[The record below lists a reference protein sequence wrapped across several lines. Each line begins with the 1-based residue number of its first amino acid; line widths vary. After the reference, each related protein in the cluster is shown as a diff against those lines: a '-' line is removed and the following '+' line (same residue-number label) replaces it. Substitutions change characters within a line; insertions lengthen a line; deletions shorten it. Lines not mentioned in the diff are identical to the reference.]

1 MSRGILLLVALL
13 AAVLIP
19 SLLGGNETWSRL
31 QNFPLQ
37 WLLIMFGMILL
48 CWVLNTMRLRL
59 LLGDQRDKVSRVKS
73 LGVVMAAEFA
83 YCATPGGSGGPLTIM
98 ALLARN
104 GVRPARGSAVFAMD
118 QLSDLLFFL
127 CALSGILIYAL
138 FQHLSERMEWLLT
151 VSAVSMFGGLLTCV
165 VVARYHRLLI
175 RLSGRLLVRLNVK
188 GATRLRWARK
198 LLHFLAA
205 FTDTLK
211 LPFQTLITVFALTCL
226 HWVLRYSVLYLA
238 LRGLGADLQWAWS
251 FLIQMLSLSAGQ
263 FSLLPGGAGAAEL
276 TSAALL
282 APMVGKSTAAAAIL
296 IWRAVTY
303 YFYLL
308 VGGPVFLL
316 MLGRPLLKKLMKF
329 RAGVGMSCRV
339 LGCKQFAPAE
349 LGPSAGQ
356 ARVVATGNP
365 RPTSRALDVGF
376 VQWIGSWH
384 ILRSETAKG
393 LKRLNA
399 QALRISTVP
408 YRCQNTTVLLPCTN
422 TRSSR

>member
-1 MSRGILLLVALL
+1 MSRGILLVIALL

-19 SLLGGNETWSRL
+19 SLLGGGETWSRL
-31 QNFPLQ
+31 QRFPLE

-48 CWVLNTMRLRL
+48 CWALNTLRLRL
-59 LLGDQRDKVSRVKS
+59 LLGDQRDKVSRLKS
-73 LGVVMAAEFA
+73 LGVVMSAEFA

-98 ALLARN
+98 ALLARH

-127 CALSGILIYAL
+127 CALSAILIYAL
-138 FQHLSERMEWLLT
+138 FQHLSQRLEWMLT
-151 VSAVSMFGGLLTCV
+151 VSAISLFGGLFSCV
-165 VVARYHRLLI
+165 LMARCHRSLI
-175 RLSGRLLVRLNVK
+175 RLSGRLLARFNVK
-188 GATRLRWARK
+188 EATRLRWARK

-226 HWVLRYSVLYLA
+226 HWILRYSVLYLA
-238 LRGLGADLQWAWS
+238 LRGLGVDLQWAWC

-296 IWRAVTY
+296 IWRTVTY
-303 YFYLL
+303 YFYLV

-329 RAGVGMSCRV
+329 
-339 LGCKQFAPAE
+339 KQA
-349 LGPSAGQ
+349 
-356 ARVVATGNP
+356 
-365 RPTSRALDVGF
+365 
-376 VQWIGSWH
+376 
-384 ILRSETAKG
+384 
-393 LKRLNA
+393 
-399 QALRISTVP
+399 
-408 YRCQNTTVLLPCTN
+408 
-422 TRSSR
+422 

>member
-1 MSRGILLLVALL
+1 MSRGILLAIGLL

-19 SLLGGNETWSRL
+19 WLLGGSETWSRL
-31 QNFPLQ
+31 SGFPLSALLVMLGMIMLC
-37 WLLIMFGMILL
+37 WLL
-48 CWVLNTMRLRL
+48 NTLRLRL
-59 LLGDQRDKVSRVKS
+59 LLGDQRHKVSPVKS

-98 ALLARN
+98 ALLGRN
-104 GVRPARGSAVFAMD
+104 GVRPARSSAVFAMD

-127 CALSGILIYAL
+127 CALIGILIYAL
-138 FQHLSERMEWLLT
+138 FQHLSQRMEWLLI
-151 VSAVSMFGGLLTCV
+151 VSAVSMFGGLISCV
-165 VVARYHRLLI
+165 LVARYHRLLI
-175 RLSGRLLVRLNVK
+175 RLSGRMLARLNVQTT
-188 GATRLRWARK
+188 TRMRWARK

-211 LPFQTLITVFALTCL
+211 LPFQTLITVFGLTCL
-226 HWVLRYSVLYLA
+226 HWILRYSVLYLA

-316 MLGRPLLKKLMKF
+316 MLGRPLLKKLMK
-329 RAGVGMSCRV
+329 
-339 LGCKQFAPAE
+339 LKQA
-349 LGPSAGQ
+349 
-356 ARVVATGNP
+356 
-365 RPTSRALDVGF
+365 
-376 VQWIGSWH
+376 
-384 ILRSETAKG
+384 
-393 LKRLNA
+393 
-399 QALRISTVP
+399 
-408 YRCQNTTVLLPCTN
+408 
-422 TRSSR
+422 

>member
-1 MSRGILLLVALL
+1 MSRAIVLFVALL
-13 AAVLIP
+13 VAVLIP
-19 SLLGGNETWSRL
+19 LLLGGNQTWSRL
-31 QNFPLQ
+31 QSFPLN

-48 CWVLNTMRLRL
+48 CWVVNTMRLRL
-59 LLGDQRDKVSRVKS
+59 LLGDQRDKVSPVKS

-127 CALSGILIYAL
+127 CALIGILIYAL

-151 VSAVSMFGGLLTCV
+151 VSAISMFGGLLSCV
-165 VVARYHRLLI
+165 VIARYHRLLI

-188 GATRLRWARK
+188 GSTRMRWARK

-211 LPFQTLITVFALTCL
+211 LPAQTLIKVFVLTCV

-303 YFYLL
+303 YFYLV

-316 MLGRPLLKKLMKF
+316 MLGRPLLKKLMRF
-329 RAGVGMSCRV
+329 
-339 LGCKQFAPAE
+339 
-349 LGPSAGQ
+349 GQ
-356 ARVVATGNP
+356 A
-365 RPTSRALDVGF
+365 
-376 VQWIGSWH
+376 
-384 ILRSETAKG
+384 
-393 LKRLNA
+393 
-399 QALRISTVP
+399 
-408 YRCQNTTVLLPCTN
+408 
-422 TRSSR
+422 

>member
-1 MSRGILLLVALL
+1 MSRGLLLFGGLL
-13 AAVLIP
+13 AAVLVP
-19 SLLGGNETWSRL
+19 LLLGGSETWSRL
-31 QNFPLQ
+31 SGFPLP

-48 CWVLNTMRLRL
+48 CWVVNTMRLRL
-59 LLGDQRDKVSRVKS
+59 LLGDQRDKVSPVKS

-127 CALSGILIYAL
+127 CALIGILIYAL

-151 VSAVSMFGGLLTCV
+151 VSAISMFGGLLSCV
-165 VVARYHRLLI
+165 VIARYHRLLI

-188 GATRLRWARK
+188 GSTRMRWARK

-211 LPFQTLITVFALTCL
+211 LPAQTLIKVFVLTCV

-303 YFYLL
+303 YFYLV

-316 MLGRPLLKKLMKF
+316 MLGRPLLKKLMRF
-329 RAGVGMSCRV
+329 R
-339 LGCKQFAPAE
+339 
-349 LGPSAGQ
+349 Q
-356 ARVVATGNP
+356 A
-365 RPTSRALDVGF
+365 
-376 VQWIGSWH
+376 
-384 ILRSETAKG
+384 
-393 LKRLNA
+393 
-399 QALRISTVP
+399 
-408 YRCQNTTVLLPCTN
+408 
-422 TRSSR
+422 

>member
-1 MSRGILLLVALL
+1 MSRAIVLFVALL
-13 AAVLIP
+13 VAVLIP
-19 SLLGGNETWSRL
+19 LLLGGNQTWSRL
-31 QNFPLQ
+31 QSFPLN

-48 CWVLNTMRLRL
+48 CWVVNTMRLRL
-59 LLGDQRDKVSRVKS
+59 LLGDQRDKVSPVKS

-127 CALSGILIYAL
+127 CALIGILIYAL

-151 VSAVSMFGGLLTCV
+151 VSAISMFGGLLSCV
-165 VVARYHRLLI
+165 VIARYHRLLI

-188 GATRLRWARK
+188 GSTRMRWARK

-211 LPFQTLITVFALTCL
+211 LPAQTLIKVFVLTCV

-303 YFYLL
+303 YFYLV

-316 MLGRPLLKKLMKF
+316 MLGRPLLKKLMRF
-329 RAGVGMSCRV
+329 R
-339 LGCKQFAPAE
+339 
-349 LGPSAGQ
+349 Q
-356 ARVVATGNP
+356 A
-365 RPTSRALDVGF
+365 
-376 VQWIGSWH
+376 
-384 ILRSETAKG
+384 
-393 LKRLNA
+393 
-399 QALRISTVP
+399 
-408 YRCQNTTVLLPCTN
+408 
-422 TRSSR
+422 

>member
-1 MSRGILLLVALL
+1 MNRAIVLLVGLL

-19 SLLGGNETWSRL
+19 WLLGGSETWSRL
-31 QNFPLQ
+31 NGFPLS
-37 WLLIMFGMILL
+37 WLLVMFGMILL
-48 CWVLNTMRLRL
+48 CWLINTLRLRL
-59 LLGDQRDKVSRVKS
+59 LLGDQREKISPVKS

-127 CALSGILIYAL
+127 CALSAILIYAL
-138 FQHLSERMEWLLT
+138 FQHLSQRMEWLLI
-151 VSAVSMFGGLLTCV
+151 VSAISMFGGLICCIA
-165 VVARYHRLLI
+165 VARYHRLVI
-175 RLSGRLLVRLNVK
+175 RLGGRLLVRLNVQST
-188 GATRLRWARK
+188 TRIRWARK

-226 HWVLRYSVLYLA
+226 HWILRYSVLYLA

-316 MLGRPLLKKLMKF
+316 MLGRPLLKKLMK
-329 RAGVGMSCRV
+329 
-339 LGCKQFAPAE
+339 LKQA
-349 LGPSAGQ
+349 
-356 ARVVATGNP
+356 
-365 RPTSRALDVGF
+365 
-376 VQWIGSWH
+376 
-384 ILRSETAKG
+384 
-393 LKRLNA
+393 
-399 QALRISTVP
+399 
-408 YRCQNTTVLLPCTN
+408 
-422 TRSSR
+422 

>member
-1 MSRGILLLVALL
+1 MNRAIMLLVGLL

-19 SLLGGNETWSRL
+19 WLLGGSETWSRL
-31 QNFPLQ
+31 NGFPLS
-37 WLLIMFGMILL
+37 WLLVMFGMILL
-48 CWVLNTMRLRL
+48 CWLINTLRLRL
-59 LLGDQRDKVSRVKS
+59 LLGDQREKVSPLKS

-127 CALSGILIYAL
+127 CALSAILIYAL
-138 FQHLSERMEWLLT
+138 FQHLSQRMEWLLI
-151 VSAVSMFGGLLTCV
+151 VSAISMFGGLICCIA
-165 VVARYHRLLI
+165 VARYHRLVI
-175 RLSGRLLVRLNVK
+175 RLGGRLLVRLNVQST
-188 GATRLRWARK
+188 TRMRWARK

-226 HWVLRYSVLYLA
+226 HWILRYSVLYLA

-316 MLGRPLLKKLMKF
+316 MLGRPLLKKLMK
-329 RAGVGMSCRV
+329 
-339 LGCKQFAPAE
+339 LKQA
-349 LGPSAGQ
+349 
-356 ARVVATGNP
+356 
-365 RPTSRALDVGF
+365 
-376 VQWIGSWH
+376 
-384 ILRSETAKG
+384 
-393 LKRLNA
+393 
-399 QALRISTVP
+399 
-408 YRCQNTTVLLPCTN
+408 
-422 TRSSR
+422 